1 MILKLGDQTVCPVVT
16 VTPTDYTLQAKNAAP
31 STSSQTIS
39 PDTGYYGLSKVTLG
53 AVTSAIDPNIVAGNI
68 KQGVTILG
76 VAGTVQEGGTIQSSK
91 TATPS
96 TSSQTITPDSG
107 YDGLGQV
114 IVNPV
119 TASIDSNIAAGNIKS
134 GVFIL
139 GVSGS
144 LTPASLTTQT
154 ITPTTSAQTVTPTS
168 PYNGFSAVTVPAVTA
183 AIDSNITAANIKS
196 GVTILG
202 VQGSLVVQHYYTGTS
217 VPSSSLGSN
226 GDIYLQV

>member
-16 VTPTDYTLQAKNAAP
+16 IAPTGYTLQAKNAAP

-114 IVNPV
+114 IVN
-119 TASIDSNIAAGNIKS
+119 
-134 GVFIL
+134 
-139 GVSGS
+139 
-144 LTPASLTTQT
+144 
-154 ITPTTSAQTVTPTS
+154 
-168 PYNGFSAVTVPAVTA
+168 AVTA
-183 AIDSNITAANIKS
+183 AIDSNIAAGNIKS

-202 VQGSLVVQHYYTGTS
+202 VQGSLVVQNYYTGSST
-217 VPSSSLGSN
+217 PASSLGSN